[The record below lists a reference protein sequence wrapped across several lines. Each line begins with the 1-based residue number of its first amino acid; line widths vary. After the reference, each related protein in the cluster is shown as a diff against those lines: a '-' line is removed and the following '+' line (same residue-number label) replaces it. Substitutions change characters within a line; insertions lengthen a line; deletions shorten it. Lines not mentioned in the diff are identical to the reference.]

1 MRYFLY
7 LTIFF
12 LFNSIQAKSQDS
24 LNNSIGIQLGMTRLD
39 FFTGFRYARSFD
51 KLVPFCTAEMG
62 INRTIFQSRFFPKLG
77 IGTSYFLLN
86 KPKLKIGPQLSYGHS
101 VLKVNSASN
110 HYHNWNELYM
120 GGRLEIGSKIRFT
133 LDVNGGLL
141 NERYYNQF
149 SKEKEGL
156 NSLGFNG
163 NIGLL
168 YVW

>member
-7 LTIFF
+7 LTLFF
-12 LFNSIQAKSQDS
+12 LINSIHAKSQDS
-24 LNNSIGIQLGMTRLD
+24 LNNSIGIQLCITRLD

-77 IGTSYFLLN
+77 IGSSYFVMN
-86 KPKLKIGPQLSYGHS
+86 KSKLKIGPQLSFSHS
-101 VLKVNSASN
+101 LLKVNSTSN
-110 HYHNWNELYM
+110 HSHNWNEVYL
-120 GGRLEIGSKIRFT
+120 GGRLEIGSKIR
-133 LDVNGGLL
+133 LIIEANSGLL
-141 NERYYNQF
+141 NERYYNQI
-149 SKEKEGL
+149 SKKKEGL

>member
-77 IGTSYFLLN
+77 IGSSYFIVN
-86 KPKLKIGPQLSYGHS
+86 KPKLKIGPQLSYSHS
-101 VLKVNSASN
+101 LLKVNSTSN
-110 HYHNWNELYM
+110 HFHNWNEVYI
-120 GGRLEIGSKIRFT
+120 GGRMEIGSKIRFT

-141 NERYYNQF
+141 NERYYNQI
-149 SKEKEGL
+149 SKKKEGV

>member
-1 MRYFLY
+1 
-7 LTIFF
+7 
-12 LFNSIQAKSQDS
+12 
-24 LNNSIGIQLGMTRLD
+24 MTRLD

-62 INRTIFQSRFFPKLG
+62 VNRTIFQSRFFPKLG
-77 IGTSYFLLN
+77 IGSSYFIVN
-86 KPKLKIGPQLSYGHS
+86 KPKLKIGPQLSYSHLL
-101 VLKVNSASN
+101 LKVNSTSN
-110 HYHNWNELYM
+110 HFHNWNEVYI
-120 GGRLEIGSKIRFT
+120 GGRMEIGSKIRFT

-141 NERYYNQF
+141 NERYYNQI
-149 SKEKEGL
+149 SKKKEGV

>member
-1 MRYFLY
+1 
-7 LTIFF
+7 
-12 LFNSIQAKSQDS
+12 
-24 LNNSIGIQLGMTRLD
+24 MTRLD

>member
-24 LNNSIGIQLGMTRLD
+24 LNNSIGIQLGIARLD

-86 KPKLKIGPQLSYGHS
+86 KPKLKIGTQLSYGHS

-110 HYHNWNELYM
+110 HFHNWNELYL
-120 GGRLEIGSKIRFT
+120 GGRLEIGSKIRLT
-133 LDVNGGLL
+133 IEANSGLL

-149 SKEKEGL
+149 SKKKEGL

>member
-1 MRYFLY
+1 
-7 LTIFF
+7 
-12 LFNSIQAKSQDS
+12 
-24 LNNSIGIQLGMTRLD
+24 MTRLD

-86 KPKLKIGPQLSYGHS
+86 KPKLKIGPQLSYCHS

>member
-110 HYHNWNELYM
+110 HYHNWNELYL

>member
-1 MRYFLY
+1 MRNFLY

>member
-24 LNNSIGIQLGMTRLD
+24 LNNSIGIQIGMTRLD

-62 INRTIFQSRFFPKLG
+62 VNRTIFQSRFFPKLG
-77 IGTSYFLLN
+77 IGSSYFIVN
-86 KPKLKIGPQLSYGHS
+86 KPKLKIGPQLSYSHLL
-101 VLKVNSASN
+101 LKVNSTSN
-110 HYHNWNELYM
+110 HFHNWNEVYI
-120 GGRLEIGSKIRFT
+120 GGRMEIGSKIRFT

-141 NERYYNQF
+141 NERYYNQI
-149 SKEKEGL
+149 SKKKEGV